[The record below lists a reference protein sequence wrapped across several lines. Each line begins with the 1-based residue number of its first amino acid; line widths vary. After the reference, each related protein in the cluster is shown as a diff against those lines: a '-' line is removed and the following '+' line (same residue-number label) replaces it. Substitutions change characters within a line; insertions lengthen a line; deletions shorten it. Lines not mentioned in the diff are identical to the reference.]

1 MIAEPEITST
11 EIVPGDDFVVIAS
24 DGLWDVFTSQEAV
37 DFVRKVC
44 AQTFV
49 MTMIYI
55 NVVRCVCVC
64 ARVGGPRFARIT
76 TISVDA
82 VDE

>member
-55 NVVRCVCVC
+55 NVARCMCV
-64 ARVGGPRFARIT
+64 RVGGPRFARIT
-76 TISVDA
+76 TVSVDA